1 MKFDIIIAGVGGQGV
16 LSLSAIIASSAL
28 KEGLYVKQAEVHG
41 MSQRG
46 GAVVADLRLS
56 DAPIYS
62 STIPK
67 GRADLI
73 LSMEPLESLRYLDF
87 LSPDGRI
94 LSADDPVKNI
104 PDYPVLDEV
113 IAEINKLPGAT
124 VVEAKKLA
132 REAGSLR
139 ATNVVMAGAATTL
152 LPLKQETLSSY
163 IEETFA
169 KKGERVVETNRKAFA
184 AGLAFMAEH
193 KS

>member
-56 DAPIYS
+56 DEPIYS

-87 LSPDGRI
+87 LAPEGSI
-94 LSADDPVKNI
+94 LSADDQVKNI
-104 PDYPVLDEV
+104 PDYPNLDEL
-113 IAEINKLPGAT
+113 IAEIRKLPKAT
-124 VVEAKKLA
+124 VIEAKKLA
-132 REAGSLR
+132 KEAGSAR
-139 ATNVVMAGAATTL
+139 ATNVVMAGAATAL
-152 LPLKQETLSSY
+152 LPLKRETLANY

-169 KKGERVVETNRKAFA
+169 RKGEQIVDVNRKAFA
-184 AGLAFMAEH
+184 AGIEAM
-193 KS
+193 K

>member
-28 KEGLYVKQAEVHG
+28 KEGLFVKQAEVHG

-56 DAPIYS
+56 DEPIYS

-73 LSMEPLESLRYLDF
+73 LGMEPLESLRYLDF
-87 LSPDGRI
+87 LAPGGSI
-94 LSADDPVKNI
+94 LSADDQVKNI
-104 PDYPVLDEV
+104 PDYPPIDEV
-113 IAEINKLPGAT
+113 IAEVSAQVNGT
-124 VVEAKKLA
+124 VLEAKKLA
-132 REAGSLR
+132 KEAGSAR
-139 ATNVVMAGAATTL
+139 ATNVVMAGAASSL
-152 LPLKQETLSSY
+152 LPLKRETLGAY

-169 KKGERVVETNRKAFA
+169 RKGEKIVDINRKAFA
-184 AGLAFMAEH
+184 AGIEAM
-193 KS
+193 S